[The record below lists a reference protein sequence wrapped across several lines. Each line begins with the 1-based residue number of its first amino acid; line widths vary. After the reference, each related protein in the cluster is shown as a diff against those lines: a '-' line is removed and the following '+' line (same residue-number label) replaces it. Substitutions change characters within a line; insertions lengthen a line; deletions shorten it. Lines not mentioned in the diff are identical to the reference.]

1 MKYCSR
7 CVYPEIAVNLNF
19 NNDGVCSSCLTFEKM
34 ESYDEKFWKT
44 REEKFLQLV
53 EKIKS
58 DNKDNDYDCIIPVSG
73 GKDSYFQTYMVT
85 KNMT

>member
-34 ESYDEKFWKT
+34 ESYDEKFWKA

-53 EKIKS
+53 
-58 DNKDNDYDCIIPVSG
+58 
-73 GKDSYFQTYMVT
+73 
-85 KNMT
+85 